1 MVRLSRFYS
10 LSKTMNNLL
19 SIEQLTGDEIRDLL
33 ALGHRLKA
41 ERGHHE
47 RLPLK
52 GQTWALIFSKSSTRT
67 RVSFEVGIS
76 ELGGRPMF
84 LSVHDIQLG
93 RGEPIKDTA
102 RVLGRMIHG
111 AAIRTYGQQ
120 EVEEFASF
128 SGIPT
133 INALTDEEHPCQI
146 LADLLTIEEI
156 YGPGS
161 WKDMKIAFV
170 GDGDNNMSRSWMWAA
185 KRLGFTLAIG
195 APTNYLPLEDF
206 RRHLDCENVIFTTDP
221 GSRQGSFRHQH
232 GRLAFH
238 GPGIGR
244 TVQGKTLLPLPGEQ
258 GAAGTCRLRPLRFP
272 LPARLPR
279 QGNHGRRAGTFCSRY
294 LPGSGKQGAC
304 PESRARHACRRPPG
318 ITRPAI
324 LPNLR
329 AMNYEER
336 LQDLLDELDLFQ
348 DWTERYEYIISLGKK
363 LPRLDEAYK
372 TEDSLIKGCQSRVW
386 LHTEPDNGVLK
397 LYADSDSL
405 ITKGLIAVF
414 IRLLSGL
421 PPEEILKA
429 DMSKLDKTGLKD
441 HLAPTRANALNSM
454 AAQIKQAAMKMAEHH

>member
-133 INALTDEEHPCQI
+133 INALTDEEHPCQS

-221 GSRQGSFRHQH
+221 VEAVKGASVINTDVWLSMGQESEGLSKEKHFYPYQVNRELLEHAASGHSV
-232 GRLAFH
+232 FH
-238 GPGIGR
+238 
-244 TVQGKTLLPLPGEQ
+244 
-258 GAAGTCRLRPLRFP
+258 C
-272 LPARLPR
+272 LPAYR
-279 QGNHGRRAGTFCSRY
+279 
-294 LPGSGKQGAC
+294 GK
-304 PESRARHACRRPPG
+304 E
-318 ITRPAI
+318 I
-324 LPNLR
+324 
-329 AMNYEER
+329 
-336 LQDLLDELDLFQ
+336 
-348 DWTERYEYIISLGKK
+348 
-363 LPRLDEAYK
+363 
-372 TEDSLIKGCQSRVW
+372 TEDVLEHFAPVIFREAENRV
-386 LHTEPDNGVLK
+386 HAQKAVLAT
-397 LYADSDSL
+397 LADARR
-405 ITKGLIAVF
+405 G
-414 IRLLSGL
+414 
-421 PPEEILKA
+421 
-429 DMSKLDKTGLKD
+429 
-441 HLAPTRANALNSM
+441 
-454 AAQIKQAAMKMAEHH
+454 